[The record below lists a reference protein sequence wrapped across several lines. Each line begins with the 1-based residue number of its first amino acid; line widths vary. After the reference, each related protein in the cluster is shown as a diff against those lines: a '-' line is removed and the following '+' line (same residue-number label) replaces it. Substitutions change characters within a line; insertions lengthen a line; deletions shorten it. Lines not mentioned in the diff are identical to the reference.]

1 MSTKFCCYPSR
12 PGFHP
17 EVLPA
22 FLLKGRVIII
32 ECWKHAHIP
41 ATRHWHNHLSACLYF
56 IKWNRKGTC
65 INNKYFDEVIC
76 ENSYPTII
84 FYCFKKKK
92 KIPQNSR
99 PASSNHPSHE
109 DPQHPPQSSQLLQY
123 NCNRRLLLQICAVE
137 CYYRQEDCQSFYI
150 PARRI
155 KWYFNS

>member
-76 ENSYPTII
+76 ENSYPTI
-84 FYCFKKKK
+84 FFLLFKKKNHRTLDLPVPTIQAMRILSIHFK
-92 KIPQNSR
+92 AVNS
-99 PASSNHPSHE
+99 SSIIVI
-109 DPQHPPQSSQLLQY
+109 DAY
-123 NCNRRLLLQICAVE
+123 
-137 CYYRQEDCQSFYI
+137 SFKY
-150 PARRI
+150 AL
-155 KWYFNS
+155 